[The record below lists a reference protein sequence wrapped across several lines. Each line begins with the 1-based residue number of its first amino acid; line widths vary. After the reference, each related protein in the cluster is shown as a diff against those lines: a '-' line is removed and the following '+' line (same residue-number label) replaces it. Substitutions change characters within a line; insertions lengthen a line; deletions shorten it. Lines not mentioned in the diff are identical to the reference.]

1 MGDTITKRL
10 HISGLTPAITKE
22 DLQKRL
28 SSFGTVKSLDGF
40 GLLDGVGR
48 PRKFGYITLETTAPQ
63 LSKCLNIL
71 SGSTWKGT
79 KLRIGDAKP
88 DYDERLAKEREEQEP
103 PRKKRRCTGIHAE
116 DMSIVTPENVS
127 ERRGWKVTPLGRIV
141 RPMRMRPGKPLA
153 EPVQSTTSTAKT
165 NPKER
170 KKKNRVKPPPTRAR
184 RRTIDPTAWGST
196 HLKGIFLDAIGN
208 GTRAHV
214 TAENMDKWEESAY
227 DSSEESEGEGEGIE
241 EMDSIVPNPTPTE
254 VSPMRAAQPAPLAKP
269 LPQPSTNA
277 DQDLTIEKTNTL
289 RLLDSLF
296 GGKETNGWVG
306 QESLSD
312 IDETEANT
320 HLAAARYDAE
330 PIEEVP
336 MEVDEPTQ
344 APTSP
349 DDISQTQIAKPTAEQ
364 REATSLKSLFA
375 SREEDA
381 LGLVGF
387 SLFGNLG
394 VDLELDDDFQYPV
407 EVQPVPA
414 AEPEYFR
421 QVAQPTVVA
430 GSMTR
435 QTTMLD
441 SKKPLFFPL
450 SSSFHF
456 QGSDASKV
464 HSIRA
469 KAKDI
474 FDVATERGWNWRESN
489 SGFWRTETD
498 EQIKKRWE
506 DQKVELTRDWRRRW
520 REAGKLRRRRGADGT
535 AE

>member
-1 MGDTITKRL
+1 MSDTITKRL
-10 HISGLTPAITKE
+10 HISGLTPAITKD

-88 DYDERLAKEREEQEP
+88 DYEERLAKERDEQEP
-103 PRKKRRCTGIHAE
+103 PRKKRRCIGIHAE

-153 EPVQSTTSTAKT
+153 EPAQSSTSTAKT

-214 TAENMDKWEESAY
+214 TAENMGKWEESAY
-227 DSSEESEGEGEGIE
+227 DSSEESEREDEGIAK
-241 EMDSIVPNPTPTE
+241 MDDIISDSPPTE
-254 VSPMRAAQPAPLAKP
+254 VPMVAGADSISPSKP
-269 LPQPSTNA
+269 PPQPTPNA
-277 DQDLTIEKTNTL
+277 DQDLIVEKTNTL

-296 GGKETNGWVG
+296 GGKDDDNWVG

-312 IDETEANT
+312 IDEAETNT
-320 HLAAARYDAE
+320 RLPASQYDVE

-336 MEVDEPTQ
+336 MEVDEPAQ
-344 APTSP
+344 PPSLP
-349 DDISQTQIAKPTAEQ
+349 DDTPSKPAAKPTAEQ
-364 REATSLKSLFA
+364 KEATNLKSLFA

-381 LGLVGF
+381 GF

-394 VDLELDDDFQYPV
+394 VDLELDDDFQYPL

-421 QVAQPTVVA
+421 PVVQSTA
-430 GSMTR
+430 SATR
-435 QTTMLD
+435 QTTVLD
-441 SKKPLFFPL
+441 PKKPLFFPL
-450 SSSFHF
+450 STSFKY
-456 QGSDASKV
+456 QGDLSKS
-464 HSIRA
+464 HSIRG

-520 REAGKLRRRRGADGT
+520 REAGKLRRRRGADGAT
-535 AE
+535 E